1 MMFNNLLAGWTSQPA
16 WSFTLQFLSVNLDGQ
31 GIPVVQTDLVVYNQG
46 GLIYGEGIQD
56 ENMTLKE
63 AKYDTISSS
72 ENGGRSRGFSDFFF
86 KKRFFI
92 LFFR

>member
-1 MMFNNLLAGWTSQPA
+1 MVSAWRDSIGVDLKAQQANLKASRHTVSRDDRVLLLAE
-16 WSFTLQFLSVNLDGQ
+16 
-31 GIPVVQTDLVVYNQG
+31 QG
-46 GLIYGEGIQD
+46 GLIYGQGIQD

-72 ENGGRSRGFSDFFF
+72 ENGERGRGFSDFFF

>member
-1 MMFNNLLAGWTSQPA
+1 MRVRGIMPNLREIFANNL
-16 WSFTLQFLSVNLDGQ
+16 TLLGSPIG
-31 GIPVVQTDLVVYNQG
+31 TDQG

-72 ENGGRSRGFSDFFF
+72 ENGGRSRGFSDFF
-86 KKRFFI
+86 
-92 LFFR
+92 